1 MRRRRCGRKVAVDE
15 LEKEKAEEEFQRKAI
30 VEEKVKEVEGYGH
43 QPKVAM
49 ARQLQPVIVE
59 EKEAET
65 EAAIGSCSGIISCC
79 QPEIIQRIPPPS
91 WRSSSFWSSFM
102 VQRKPRRI
110 PSSDW
115 SMGMLPVA
123 LLLLLTSNIVWA
135 SEFPERECCDPVYP
149 PMPDPEPVPPGLLP
163 APLPTTT
170 SISLYGSVPGAGGS
184 ELGGTGHGGGIVDLS
199 PGGLA
204 AGGGLIGGGIAGGG
218 LHGHSKIGYSGSNIK
233 TAIAILNCILARQLC
248 FEDPS
253 CSAILEIIPRVCG
266 PVPVACSTVTVT
278 KCQAALR
285 TLQAFPFFRPTCL
298 CKEPGIDPDC
308 NYFRDFLFDHPCG
321 FVSKKEKD
329 PYPVD
334 ALPTC
339 NHALSVCQQER
350 KCIKLFEDFKTH
362 CKVRENKCRMEDREL
377 CYEAWTNLRLSP
389 MFGCICPNNHMKRR
403 CDKIFS
409 VVNHNPCVDVLPSAL
424 DSFSGTAT
432 NSIYPNFYPSDVI
445 EDPPPT
451 STYPYFL
458 FPSKKYPVSAFEPTI
473 FNGVDYI
480 NVPAI
485 VPSTNHSTTQ
495 HQHSH
500 HPQHPSA
507 PPPPPSAPDDSYD
520 RLRTDGTELHHTQQ
534 HHHFSSTEHQRNFD
548 NSFGTNFSS
557 GHHYGSHHNGQHA
570 PPRSG
575 GTEPE
580 GTGSSASW
588 WDVLVPPDLQQRLER
603 VRAMGM
609 DDNYHRLLDQNMA
622 LIETP
627 LVAPAHAY
635 FPQHFKTALYP
646 YNMSGFHHQHQ
657 HGLHGGHFGT
667 LPGGNGNGNGGHHG
681 HNGDHEAANN
691 GYLAASVSSPV
702 DNILI
707 SMNGDGNGA
716 DAAIEYG
723 GSYYD
728 NTVERQIGSDDIEE
742 KEAEMS
748 FIHFQ
753 STCHLALDACRDDHV
768 CSSAL
773 KTVLMHCEVHRCN
786 RNACMDS
793 LQSFYKGIHDDL
805 SLDIAFCLC
814 RKTPNRHDSCM
825 IAQEKLHPACAQRPP
840 ESLIPQNSNGA
851 VSTYNPPPSCHAVAE
866 MCREDVD
873 CRARLEVFEQSCAV
887 DSVTKKCAGKT
898 SGCRQAMLGILGTP
912 LRTNCACQ
920 GADMQGL
927 YDCLGWQRLLWLNPC
942 VVESQK
948 DFHLKR
954 LAELGLLTTTTT
966 PTTTTM
972 RTTRPTPPPTP
983 PPTKPKP
990 IYRPKPTEMQPI
1002 ETNYIETPDTRPE
1015 TLVHKGNELIIR
1027 HDLDPPAPP
1036 PPPEVYEPSGKHRH
1050 GRPLPT
1056 HEDSEDRDDEDDI
1069 PAPSKSNGS
1078 NKIHQRPD
1086 EQVLH
1091 MYTTST
1097 EVETL
1102 PPTTTTT
1109 TTPEPTTTPVP
1120 IRYCVVQRSHQSDQ
1134 LIAEGKSRRLYMLDD
1149 AECSELCTC
1158 GGGDSLALTCH
1169 ALCVPLA
1176 PCRTSLAYYSHAAP
1190 AYQAF
1195 RGRCLCYSGRFICM
1209 RPPPGEY
1216 SLPAGIFLLLGYSST
1231 DEALL
1236 RPHTNLGVQDAVRAL
1251 QQYVLQHINNE
1262 TSCTLTLFNITEEN
1276 IILSIRL
1283 PHDSK
1288 LTSMELLKME
1298 KDHCT
1303 KILETISHQINTQ
1316 HVEMSAHRLLSIFK
1330 MAEVQVVLP
1339 EVSSGF
1345 RWSSSRSW
1353 QLLVSLALAFT
1364 PVVRW
1369 NLQHLL
1375 GLLST

>member
-1 MRRRRCGRKVAVDE
+1 MRSKCNVHRQ
-15 LEKEKAEEEFQRKAI
+15 QRLA
-30 VEEKVKEVEGYGH
+30 
-43 QPKVAM
+43 A
-49 ARQLQPVIVE
+49 
-59 EKEAET
+59 T
-65 EAAIGSCSGIISCC
+65 EAKDQGGREAVGEANG
-79 QPEIIQRIPPPS
+79 RTG
-91 WRSSSFWSSFM
+91 WRPARTR
-102 VQRKPRRI
+102 VAGPPRRSLGAAMLLAMLLGPALELRHG
-110 PSSDW
+110 PS
-115 SMGMLPVA
+115 
-123 LLLLLTSNIVWA
+123 TSVSG

-149 PMPDPEPVPPGLLP
+149 PMPDPEPVPGP
-163 APLPTTT
+163 AYPTTT
-170 SISLYGSVPGAGGS
+170 ISTSSSFQTGQSGMVGGG
-184 ELGGTGHGGGIVDLS
+184 LVGGGI
-199 PGGLA
+199 GGAGSTAVGNEL
-204 AGGGLIGGGIAGGG
+204 GGGLIGTGSGSQ
-218 LHGHSKIGYSGSNIK
+218 LSSSRPMHIGYSGSNIK

-350 KCIKLFEDFKTH
+350 KCIKLFEDFKLH
-362 CKVRENKCRMEDREL
+362 CKVRENKCRMEDRDL

-424 DSFSGTAT
+424 DTSSGTAT
-432 NSIYPNFYPSDVI
+432 NSIYPNFFPSDII

-458 FPSKKYPVSAFEPTI
+458 FPSKKYPPSAFGSAIYHAT
-473 FNGVDYI
+473 VDYI
-480 NVPAI
+480 NLPDG
-485 VPSTNHSTTQ
+485 PGSGPSSNGSNPETDQSSSFPSSSSTNTRQHPGTEHNYRTRYEHNFDTSMHHTKHQSPTHSSSNNAPIAPPWPDQ
-495 HQHSH
+495 HQH
-500 HPQHPSA
+500 
-507 PPPPPSAPDDSYD
+507 
-520 RLRTDGTELHHTQQ
+520 QQ
-534 HHHFSSTEHQRNFD
+534 HQYRHGEN
-548 NSFGTNFSS
+548 GTADPT
-557 GHHYGSHHNGQHA
+557 GHVGMG
-570 PPRSG
+570 R
-575 GTEPE
+575 
-580 GTGSSASW
+580 
-588 WDVLVPPDLQQRLER
+588 WDSMSVPSDLQQQPET
-603 VRAMGM
+603 VRAMGV

-627 LVAPAHAY
+627 LVAPPHAY
-635 FPQHFKTALYP
+635 YPQHYKTALYP
-646 YNMSGFHHQHQ
+646 YNVSGYHHLHQHGAGGHFGSHQHQ
-657 HGLHGGHFGT
+657 HQHSYGGFEYEYATGGGAGGGIGGPGT
-667 LPGGNGNGNGGHHG
+667 G
-681 HNGDHEAANN
+681 
-691 GYLAASVSSPV
+691 GYLSASAGSAPV

-707 SMNGDGNGA
+707 SVNGGNG
-716 DAAIEYG
+716 DAAIELDG
-723 GSYYD
+723 ASYEH
-728 NTVERQIGSDDIEE
+728 TVDKQFGSDDIEE

-753 STCHLALDACRDDHV
+753 STCHLALDSCRDDQV

-773 KTVLMHCEVHRCN
+773 KTVLMHCDQHRCN
-786 RNACMDS
+786 RNACMES
-793 LQSFYKGIHDDL
+793 LQSFYKSIHDDL

-825 IAQEKLHPACAQRPP
+825 IAQEKLHPVCAQRPP
-840 ESLIPQNSNGA
+840 ESLSQQSSSAGNGI
-851 VSTYNPPPSCHAVAE
+851 TYNAPPACHAVAE
-866 MCREDVD
+866 LCREDED

-898 SGCRQAMLGILGTP
+898 SACRQAMLGILGTP
-912 LRTNCACQ
+912 LRTTCACQ
-920 GADMQGL
+920 GSDMQQL

-966 PTTTTM
+966 MATTTTTLATTTTM
-972 RTTRPTPPPTP
+972 RTTRVTQPPTL

-990 IYRPKPTEMQPI
+990 VYRPKPTEMHTI
-1002 ETNYIETPDTRPE
+1002 ETNYVETPDTRPE
-1015 TLVHKGNELIIR
+1015 TLVHNQNGVIERSDIDRGR
-1027 HDLDPPAPP
+1027 HHPQPDEYDR
-1036 PPPEVYEPSGKHRH
+1036 STGTRH
-1050 GRPLPT
+1050 QSVNT
-1056 HEDSEDRDDEDDI
+1056 DSEDDMVGQYEKEI
-1069 PAPSKSNGS
+1069 Y
-1078 NKIHQRPD
+1078 QRPD

-1091 MYTTST
+1091 VAST
-1097 EVETL
+1097 EVQEVETL
-1102 PPTTTTT
+1102 PPTTITTT
-1109 TTPEPTTTPVP
+1109 TTEPTTTPIP
-1120 IRYCVVQRSHQSDQ
+1120 IRYCVVQRSEQPDQ
-1134 LIAEGKSRRLYMLDD
+1134 LIAEGKSRRLYILDD

-1169 ALCVPLA
+1169 ALCVPLF
-1176 PCRTSLAYYSHAAP
+1176 PCRTALAYYSHAAP

-1216 SLPAGIFLLLGYSST
+1216 QLPGGIFLLLGYSST

-1251 QQYVLQHINNE
+1251 QQYVLQHIDNS
-1262 TSCTLTLFNITEEN
+1262 TLCTLTLFNITEEN

-1283 PHDSK
+1283 PLDPK
-1288 LTSMELLKME
+1288 LTPMQLLKLE
-1298 KDHCT
+1298 KDQCT
-1303 KILETISHQINTQ
+1303 RILEAISHQINTQ
-1316 HVEMSAHRLLSIFK
+1316 YVELSAHRLLSIFK
-1330 MAEVQVVLP
+1330 MAEVQIVWP
-1339 EVSSGF
+1339 EVSNARRHTTPS
-1345 RWSSSRSW
+1345 
-1353 QLLVSLALAFT
+1353 LAVSLITGVATVLLTLCGTLVPPF
-1364 PVVRW
+1364 VRW
-1369 NLQHLL
+1369 NQHHQRWPGASRLV
-1375 GLLST
+1375 T

>member
-1 MRRRRCGRKVAVDE
+1 MRRRCNERSHPSVAAVGARKRRLKCQQWQVQQQSHPIQRPQLSPSSLWTPVTPPCGRHKVCGKSPWVV
-15 LEKEKAEEEFQRKAI
+15 LL
-30 VEEKVKEVEGYGH
+30 VVSCLMG
-43 QPKVAM
+43 PL
-49 ARQLQPVIVE
+49 AR
-59 EKEAET
+59 
-65 EAAIGSCSGIISCC
+65 
-79 QPEIIQRIPPPS
+79 
-91 WRSSSFWSSFM
+91 
-102 VQRKPRRI
+102 
-110 PSSDW
+110 
-115 SMGMLPVA
+115 
-123 LLLLLTSNIVWA
+123 A

-149 PMPDPEPVPPGLLP
+149 PIPDPEPLPPGSV
-163 APLPTTT
+163 LPTTT
-170 SISLYGSVPGAGGS
+170 ISTSSSGGGAGGS
-184 ELGGTGHGGGIVDLS
+184 GGISGFGGLGPL
-199 PGGLA
+199 PGGYEG
-204 AGGGLIGGGIAGGG
+204 AGSMGGLPEGG
-218 LHGHSKIGYSGSNIK
+218 LGAIGHLGISKNTIGYSGSNIK

-298 CKEPGIDPDC
+298 CKEPGIDPEC

-424 DSFSGTAT
+424 DTSSGTAT

-458 FPSKKYPVSAFEPTI
+458 FPSRKYPPSAFQPAVYS
-473 FNGVDYI
+473 GADYI
-480 NVPAI
+480 NVPAG
-485 VPSTNHSTTQ
+485 STNHSQHRSSTHLSPIDSTAPHQPPTQ
-495 HQHSH
+495 HHFSYNQYEHNFDSTATSNKH
-500 HPQHPSA
+500 GKHQHPASA
-507 PPPPPSAPDDSYD
+507 PPI
-520 RLRTDGTELHHTQQ
+520 
-534 HHHFSSTEHQRNFD
+534 STNAGEHQPQRND
-548 NSFGTNFSS
+548 DTM
-557 GHHYGSHHNGQHA
+557 A
-570 PPRSG
+570 G
-575 GTEPE
+575 GTPW
-580 GTGSSASW
+580 SN
-588 WDVLVPPDLQQRLER
+588 LNVPPDLRQRLEI
-603 VRAMGM
+603 V
-609 DDNYHRLLDQNMA
+609 
-622 LIETP
+622 
-627 LVAPAHAY
+627 
-635 FPQHFKTALYP
+635 
-646 YNMSGFHHQHQ
+646 
-657 HGLHGGHFGT
+657 
-667 LPGGNGNGNGGHHG
+667 
-681 HNGDHEAANN
+681 
-691 GYLAASVSSPV
+691 
-702 DNILI
+702 
-707 SMNGDGNGA
+707 
-716 DAAIEYG
+716 
-723 GSYYD
+723 
-728 NTVERQIGSDDIEE
+728 GSDDIEE

-753 STCHLALDACRDDHV
+753 STCHLALDACRDDQV

-773 KTVLMHCEVHRCN
+773 KTVLMHCELHRCN
-786 RNACMDS
+786 RNACMES

-825 IAQEKLHPACAQRPP
+825 IAQEKLHPACAQHPP
-840 ESLIPQNSNGA
+840 ENLNPQTSNG
-851 VSTYNPPPSCHAVAE
+851 VMYGPPPSCHAVAE
-866 MCREDVD
+866 MCREDED

-898 SGCRQAMLGILGTP
+898 SACRQAMLGILGTP
-912 LRTNCACQ
+912 LRTSCACQ
-920 GADMQGL
+920 GSEVQQL
-927 YDCLGWQRLLWLNPC
+927 YDCLGWQKLLWLNPC

-966 PTTTTM
+966 TTTTTTM
-972 RTTRPTPPPTP
+972 RPTLPPTL

-990 IYRPKPTEMQPI
+990 VYRPKPTEMLPP
-1002 ETNYIETPDTRPE
+1002 ETNHIETPDTRSE
-1015 TLVHKGNELIIR
+1015 TLVQKGNELISR
-1027 HDLDPPAPP
+1027 TDLDPP
-1036 PPPEVYEPSGKHRH
+1036 PPPEEDHDD
-1050 GRPLPT
+1050 LPPF
-1056 HEDSEDRDDEDDI
+1056 EVI
-1069 PAPSKSNGS
+1069 KNY
-1078 NKIHQRPD
+1078 QRPD
-1086 EQVLH
+1086 EQILQII
-1091 MYTTST
+1091 TT
-1097 EVETL
+1097 EVVDIEPP

-1109 TTPEPTTTPVP
+1109 TTTEPTTTPVP

-1149 AECSELCTC
+1149 AECSELCAC
-1158 GGGDSLALTCH
+1158 GGGESLALSCH

-1216 SLPAGIFLLLGYSST
+1216 SLPGGIFLLLGYSST

-1251 QQYVLQHINNE
+1251 QQYVVQHINNE
-1262 TSCTLTLFNITEEN
+1262 TSCTLTLFNITDEN

-1283 PHDSK
+1283 PHDPK
-1288 LTSMELLKME
+1288 LSNIELLKLE

-1330 MAEVQVVLP
+1330 MAEVQVVWP
-1339 EVSSGF
+1339 EVSGA
-1345 RWSSSRSW
+1345 RP
-1353 QLLVSLALAFT
+1353 SLALC
-1364 PVVRW
+1364 
-1369 NLQHLL
+1369 NIDCHLL
-1375 GLLST
+1375 ALIVFATIVPFMRWRAQHATRRSVT

>member
-1 MRRRRCGRKVAVDE
+1 MKRRRCIECSGAASGPGQNVATSWP
-15 LEKEKAEEEFQRKAI
+15 
-30 VEEKVKEVEGYGH
+30 H
-43 QPKVAM
+43 QPRATSKSLPWISSSSATPTSSHNDLPQGRRVPPSSTSLA
-49 ARQLQPVIVE
+49 
-59 EKEAET
+59 
-65 EAAIGSCSGIISCC
+65 AAILVLLVMTGVL
-79 QPEIIQRIPPPS
+79 PEAR
-91 WRSSSFWSSFM
+91 
-102 VQRKPRRI
+102 
-110 PSSDW
+110 
-115 SMGMLPVA
+115 
-123 LLLLLTSNIVWA
+123 A
-135 SEFPERECCDPVYP
+135 SEFPERECCDPIYP
-149 PMPDPEPVPPGLLP
+149 PMPDPEEPG
-163 APLPTTT
+163 PTT
-170 SISLYGSVPGAGGS
+170 SVAVGGGGSSSGGSSHGGGYHYGLESGEESGRSSVGMGGGAGAGAGG
-184 ELGGTGHGGGIVDLS
+184 GIGML
-199 PGGLA
+199 PEG
-204 AGGGLIGGGIAGGG
+204 AGGEGVYIRGYPDKP
-218 LHGHSKIGYSGSNIK
+218 KIGTSGSNIKTAIAILNCILARQLCFEDPSCSAILEIIPRVCGPVPGEFVCTTTVVDENPGPAGVDAAVIRHLATDESLIELSGRVSRPAEGPQPRTAPTCMPSWDYGRPSGVVLGSTIQTSKAPKDLRVGPVPVHRSARCWSGGASDGFPVGFFPGSNIK

-409 VVNHNPCVDVLPSAL
+409 VVNHNPCV
-424 DSFSGTAT
+424 
-432 NSIYPNFYPSDVI
+432 
-445 EDPPPT
+445 
-451 STYPYFL
+451 
-458 FPSKKYPVSAFEPTI
+458 
-473 FNGVDYI
+473 
-480 NVPAI
+480 
-485 VPSTNHSTTQ
+485 
-495 HQHSH
+495 
-500 HPQHPSA
+500 
-507 PPPPPSAPDDSYD
+507 
-520 RLRTDGTELHHTQQ
+520 
-534 HHHFSSTEHQRNFD
+534 
-548 NSFGTNFSS
+548 
-557 GHHYGSHHNGQHA
+557 
-570 PPRSG
+570 
-575 GTEPE
+575 
-580 GTGSSASW
+580 
-588 WDVLVPPDLQQRLER
+588 

-635 FPQHFKTALYP
+635 FPQHYKTALYP
-646 YNMSGFHHQHQ
+646 YNISGYHHQHQ
-657 HGLHGGHFGT
+657 HGLHGGHFGHN
-667 LPGGNGNGNGGHHG
+667 GNGNGNGHG
-681 HNGDHEAANN
+681 H
-691 GYLAASVSSPV
+691 LAPASMSSPV

-707 SMNGDGNGA
+707 NLSGDGNG

-723 GSYYD
+723 SSSFD
-728 NTVERQIGSDDIEE
+728 ENNAVERQIGSDDIEE

-753 STCHLALDACRDDHV
+753 STCHLALDACRDDQV
-768 CSSAL
+768 CSGAL
-773 KTVLMHCEVHRCN
+773 KTVLMHCEQHRCN

-793 LQSFYKGIHDDL
+793 LQSFYKNIVDDL

-840 ESLIPQNSNGA
+840 ESLVPAATNG
-851 VSTYNPPPSCHAVAE
+851 VMYSPPPSCHAVAE
-866 MCREDVD
+866 MCREDED

-920 GADMQGL
+920 GSDLQQL

-966 PTTTTM
+966 TTTTTM
-972 RTTRPTPPPTP
+972 RTTRATPPPTP

-990 IYRPKPTEMQPI
+990 VYRPKPTEAQPI
-1002 ETNYIETPDTRPE
+1002 ETNYIETPETRPE

-1027 HDLDPPAPP
+1027 SDYEPPR
-1036 PPPEVYEPSGKHRH
+1036 PPEVYHIPDH
-1050 GRPLPT
+1050 
-1056 HEDSEDRDDEDDI
+1056 DDHDDI
-1069 PAPSKSNGS
+1069 DDDLPPMGS
-1078 NKIHQRPD
+1078 NKINQRPD
-1086 EQVLH
+1086 EQVLQ
-1091 MYTTST
+1091 MLTT
-1097 EVETL
+1097 ELIELET
-1102 PPTTTTT
+1102 PAPTTTTT
-1109 TTPEPTTTPVP
+1109 TTTEPTTTAVP

-1134 LIAEGKSRRLYMLDD
+1134 LIAESKSRRLYMLDD

-1216 SLPAGIFLLLGYSST
+1216 SLPGGIFLLLGYSST

-1283 PHDSK
+1283 PHDPK
-1288 LTSMELLKME
+1288 LTNLELLRQE

-1330 MAEVQVVLP
+1330 MAEVQVVWP
-1339 EVSSGF
+1339 EVSRASP
-1345 RWSSSRSW
+1345 SSPRSSHLV
-1353 QLLVSLALAFT
+1353 LLLATLLAIPF
-1364 PVVRW
+1364 VRW
-1369 NLQHLL
+1369 HHHHHHDHRW
-1375 GLLST
+1375 TVT

>member
-409 VVNHNPCVDVLPSAL
+409 VVNHNPCV
-424 DSFSGTAT
+424 
-432 NSIYPNFYPSDVI
+432 
-445 EDPPPT
+445 
-451 STYPYFL
+451 
-458 FPSKKYPVSAFEPTI
+458 
-473 FNGVDYI
+473 
-480 NVPAI
+480 
-485 VPSTNHSTTQ
+485 
-495 HQHSH
+495 
-500 HPQHPSA
+500 
-507 PPPPPSAPDDSYD
+507 
-520 RLRTDGTELHHTQQ
+520 
-534 HHHFSSTEHQRNFD
+534 
-548 NSFGTNFSS
+548 
-557 GHHYGSHHNGQHA
+557 
-570 PPRSG
+570 
-575 GTEPE
+575 
-580 GTGSSASW
+580 
-588 WDVLVPPDLQQRLER
+588 

-1216 SLPAGIFLLLGYSST
+1216 SLPGTTGIFLLLGYSST

>member
-1 MRRRRCGRKVAVDE
+1 MRRRCNESDHPDGVVIA
-15 LEKEKAEEEFQRKAI
+15 AIQRKRF
-30 VEEKVKEVEGYGH
+30 KY
-43 QPKVAM
+43 QS
-49 ARQLQPVIVE
+49 RQLSASSSSSSYQQHKQNQHP
-59 EKEAET
+59 
-65 EAAIGSCSGIISCC
+65 
-79 QPEIIQRIPPPS
+79 IQRPAPPLWTVIIGDTNRTTVTTVTTVDNDDAANERCSP
-91 WRSSSFWSSFM
+91 
-102 VQRKPRRI
+102 VPPGRI
-110 PSSDW
+110 
-115 SMGMLPVA
+115 A
-123 LLLLLTSNIVWA
+123 LLLVASCLLGMPASVRA
-135 SEFPERECCDPVYP
+135 SEFPERECCDPIYP
-149 PMPDPEPVPPGLLP
+149 PMPDPEPIPPGSVQ
-163 APLPTTT
+163 PTI
-170 SISLYGSVPGAGGS
+170 SISTSSSGGSGGGGGGTGAAGPGGLGALPGGGAGGYGGAGGL
-184 ELGGTGHGGGIVDLS
+184 EGIPLGGLGHLGI
-199 PGGLA
+199 P
-204 AGGGLIGGGIAGGG
+204 
-218 LHGHSKIGYSGSNIK
+218 KNTIGYSGSNIK

-409 VVNHNPCVDVLPSAL
+409 VVNHNPCVV
-424 DSFSGTAT
+424 
-432 NSIYPNFYPSDVI
+432 
-445 EDPPPT
+445 
-451 STYPYFL
+451 
-458 FPSKKYPVSAFEPTI
+458 
-473 FNGVDYI
+473 
-480 NVPAI
+480 
-485 VPSTNHSTTQ
+485 
-495 HQHSH
+495 
-500 HPQHPSA
+500 
-507 PPPPPSAPDDSYD
+507 
-520 RLRTDGTELHHTQQ
+520 
-534 HHHFSSTEHQRNFD
+534 
-548 NSFGTNFSS
+548 
-557 GHHYGSHHNGQHA
+557 
-570 PPRSG
+570 
-575 GTEPE
+575 
-580 GTGSSASW
+580 
-588 WDVLVPPDLQQRLER
+588 
-603 VRAMGM
+603 
-609 DDNYHRLLDQNMA
+609 
-622 LIETP
+622 
-627 LVAPAHAY
+627 
-635 FPQHFKTALYP
+635 
-646 YNMSGFHHQHQ
+646 
-657 HGLHGGHFGT
+657 
-667 LPGGNGNGNGGHHG
+667 
-681 HNGDHEAANN
+681 
-691 GYLAASVSSPV
+691 
-702 DNILI
+702 
-707 SMNGDGNGA
+707 
-716 DAAIEYG
+716 
-723 GSYYD
+723 
-728 NTVERQIGSDDIEE
+728 GSDDIEE

-753 STCHLALDACRDDHV
+753 STCHLSLDACRDDQV

-773 KTVLMHCEVHRCN
+773 KTVLMHCELHRCN
-786 RNACMDS
+786 RNACMES
-793 LQSFYKGIHDDL
+793 LQGFYKGIHDDL

-840 ESLIPQNSNGA
+840 ESLTPPSTNG
-851 VSTYNPPPSCHAVAE
+851 VIYNPPPSCHTVAE
-866 MCREDVD
+866 MCREDED

-920 GADMQGL
+920 GSDLQQL

-966 PTTTTM
+966 PKPTTTTI
-972 RTTRPTPPPTP
+972 RTTRATPPPTP

-990 IYRPKPTEMQPI
+990 VYRPKPTEMQPI
-1002 ETNYIETPDTRPE
+1002 ETNYIETPDTRP
-1015 TLVHKGNELIIR
+1015 LHKGNEVIVR
-1027 HDLDPPAPP
+1027 TDLDPHPDEYDTNGKHHL
-1036 PPPEVYEPSGKHRH
+1036 PPEEEDHDYLPS
-1050 GRPLPT
+1050 
-1056 HEDSEDRDDEDDI
+1056 
-1069 PAPSKSNGS
+1069 SNGGS
-1078 NKIHQRPD
+1078 NRINQRPD
-1086 EQVLH
+1086 EQVLQ
-1091 MYTTST
+1091 MLTTAVV
-1097 EVETL
+1097 EIETL

-1109 TTPEPTTTPVP
+1109 TTTEPTTTPVP

-1216 SLPAGIFLLLGYSST
+1216 SLPGGIFLLLGYSST

-1283 PHDSK
+1283 PHDPK
-1288 LTSMELLKME
+1288 LTNLELLRQE

-1330 MAEVQVVLP
+1330 MAEVQVVWP
-1339 EVSSGF
+1339 EVSRAGP
-1345 RWSSSRSW
+1345 RYDRHPH
-1353 QLLVSLALAFT
+1353 QLLTLIALAAISF
-1364 PVVRW
+1364 VRW
-1369 NLQHLL
+1369 RQQLLQW
-1375 GLLST
+1375 SVT

>member
-1 MRRRRCGRKVAVDE
+1 MRRRCSEHRHPDDGVA
-15 LEKEKAEEEFQRKAI
+15 LRRRRFKWHSQQTQQ
-30 VEEKVKEVEGYGH
+30 
-43 QPKVAM
+43 QP
-49 ARQLQPVIVE
+49 
-59 EKEAET
+59 
-65 EAAIGSCSGIISCC
+65 
-79 QPEIIQRIPPPS
+79 IQRLASPP
-91 WRSSSFWSSFM
+91 RTNVATAGSSITNRTTVETSDSVLAAAAANERREM
-102 VQRKPRRI
+102 VRRTVGQFG
-110 PSSDW
+110 PTVVLLVA
-115 SMGMLPVA
+115 GYCLLRLPY
-123 LLLLLTSNIVWA
+123 TIRA
-135 SEFPERECCDPVYP
+135 SEFPERECCDPIYP
-149 PMPDPEPVPPGLLP
+149 PIPDPEPMPPGP
-163 APLPTTT
+163 VLPTTT
-170 SISLYGSVPGAGGS
+170 ISTAGAPGGGGNAVGPGLGSIPGGYGASGGLPGA
-184 ELGGTGHGGGIVDLS
+184 
-199 PGGLA
+199 A
-204 AGGGLIGGGIAGGG
+204 IGGGISHLGI
-218 LHGHSKIGYSGSNIK
+218 SKNTIGYSGSNIK

-362 CKVRENKCRMEDREL
+362 CKVRENKCRMEDRDL

-409 VVNHNPCVDVLPSAL
+409 VVNHNPCV
-424 DSFSGTAT
+424 
-432 NSIYPNFYPSDVI
+432 
-445 EDPPPT
+445 
-451 STYPYFL
+451 
-458 FPSKKYPVSAFEPTI
+458 
-473 FNGVDYI
+473 
-480 NVPAI
+480 
-485 VPSTNHSTTQ
+485 
-495 HQHSH
+495 
-500 HPQHPSA
+500 
-507 PPPPPSAPDDSYD
+507 
-520 RLRTDGTELHHTQQ
+520 
-534 HHHFSSTEHQRNFD
+534 
-548 NSFGTNFSS
+548 
-557 GHHYGSHHNGQHA
+557 
-570 PPRSG
+570 
-575 GTEPE
+575 
-580 GTGSSASW
+580 
-588 WDVLVPPDLQQRLER
+588 

-622 LIETP
+622 LIDTP

-635 FPQHFKTALYP
+635 FPHHYKTALYP
-646 YNMSGFHHQHQ
+646 YNISGYHHQHQ

-667 LPGGNGNGNGGHHG
+667 VHNGNGNGNGNGNNNHYYNNNN
-681 HNGDHEAANN
+681 HNGGYHGN
-691 GYLAASVSSPV
+691 GNGDYLAASVSSPV

-723 GSYYD
+723 GFYD
-728 NTVERQIGSDDIEE
+728 NAVERQIGSDDIEE

-753 STCHLALDACRDDHV
+753 STCHLSLDACRDDQV

-773 KTVLMHCEVHRCN
+773 KTVLMHCELHRCN
-786 RNACMDS
+786 RNACMES

-840 ESLIPQNSNGA
+840 ENITPQGSNGL
-851 VSTYNPPPSCHAVAE
+851 VYSPPPSCHTVAE
-866 MCREDVD
+866 LCREDED

-898 SGCRQAMLGILGTP
+898 SACRQAMLGILGTP

-920 GADMQGL
+920 GSDLQQL

-966 PTTTTM
+966 TTMATTTTM
-972 RTTRPTPPPTP
+972 RTTRATQPPTP

-990 IYRPKPTEMQPI
+990 VYRPKPTEMQPFV
-1002 ETNYIETPDTRPE
+1002 TNFIDAPDTQPK
-1015 TLVHKGNELIIR
+1015 TLIHKGNELIVR
-1027 HDLDPPAPP
+1027 TDLDPHPD
-1036 PPPEVYEPSGKHRH
+1036 EYDTNGRH
-1050 GRPLPT
+1050 HLLP
-1056 HEDSEDRDDEDDI
+1056 DEDDHDELPPI
-1069 PAPSKSNGS
+1069 PNGGS
-1078 NKIHQRPD
+1078 NRINQRPD
-1086 EQVLH
+1086 EQVLQ
-1091 MYTTST
+1091 MLTT
-1097 EVETL
+1097 EPPELETP

-1109 TTPEPTTTPVP
+1109 TTTEPTTTPVP

-1216 SLPAGIFLLLGYSST
+1216 SLPGGIFLLLGYSST

-1236 RPHTNLGVQDAVRAL
+1236 RPHTNLGIQDAVRAL

-1262 TSCTLTLFNITEEN
+1262 TSCTLTLFNITDEN

-1283 PHDSK
+1283 PHDPK
-1288 LTSMELLKME
+1288 LTSMELLRQE

-1330 MAEVQVVLP
+1330 MAEVQVVWP
-1339 EVSSGF
+1339 EVSRAGP
-1345 RWSSSRSW
+1345 RSHGHHLMLI
-1353 QLLVSLALAFT
+1353 LLAAVPF
-1364 PVVRW
+1364 VRW
-1369 NLQHLL
+1369 HQQLPRA
-1375 GLLST
+1375 SPT

>member
-1 MRRRRCGRKVAVDE
+1 MRRRCNERSHPSVAAVGARKRRLKCQQWQVQQQSHPIQRPQLSPSSLWTPVTPPCGRHKVCGKSPWVV
-15 LEKEKAEEEFQRKAI
+15 LL
-30 VEEKVKEVEGYGH
+30 VVSCLMG
-43 QPKVAM
+43 PL
-49 ARQLQPVIVE
+49 AR
-59 EKEAET
+59 
-65 EAAIGSCSGIISCC
+65 
-79 QPEIIQRIPPPS
+79 
-91 WRSSSFWSSFM
+91 
-102 VQRKPRRI
+102 
-110 PSSDW
+110 
-115 SMGMLPVA
+115 
-123 LLLLLTSNIVWA
+123 A

-149 PMPDPEPVPPGLLP
+149 PIPDPEPLPPGSV
-163 APLPTTT
+163 LPTTT
-170 SISLYGSVPGAGGS
+170 ISTSSSGGGAGGS
-184 ELGGTGHGGGIVDLS
+184 GGISGFGGLGPL
-199 PGGLA
+199 PGGYEG
-204 AGGGLIGGGIAGGG
+204 AGSMGGLPEGG
-218 LHGHSKIGYSGSNIK
+218 LGAIGHLGISKNTIGYSGSNIK

-298 CKEPGIDPDC
+298 CKEPGIDPEC

-409 VVNHNPCVDVLPSAL
+409 VVNHNPCV
-424 DSFSGTAT
+424 
-432 NSIYPNFYPSDVI
+432 
-445 EDPPPT
+445 
-451 STYPYFL
+451 
-458 FPSKKYPVSAFEPTI
+458 
-473 FNGVDYI
+473 
-480 NVPAI
+480 
-485 VPSTNHSTTQ
+485 
-495 HQHSH
+495 
-500 HPQHPSA
+500 
-507 PPPPPSAPDDSYD
+507 
-520 RLRTDGTELHHTQQ
+520 
-534 HHHFSSTEHQRNFD
+534 
-548 NSFGTNFSS
+548 
-557 GHHYGSHHNGQHA
+557 
-570 PPRSG
+570 
-575 GTEPE
+575 
-580 GTGSSASW
+580 
-588 WDVLVPPDLQQRLER
+588 

-646 YNMSGFHHQHQ
+646 YNVSGYHHQHQ
-657 HGLHGGHFGT
+657 HGTHGGHFGT
-667 LPGGNGNGNGGHHG
+667 VHNGNDHHGNGNGNG
-681 HNGDHEAANN
+681 N
-691 GYLAASVSSPV
+691 GYLSATASSPV

-707 SMNGDGNGA
+707 SLNEDGNGA

-723 GSYYD
+723 GFYD
-728 NTVERQIGSDDIEE
+728 NAVERQIGSDDIEE

-753 STCHLALDACRDDHV
+753 STCHLALDACRDDQV

-773 KTVLMHCEVHRCN
+773 KTVLMHCELHRCN
-786 RNACMDS
+786 RNACMES

-825 IAQEKLHPACAQRPP
+825 IAQEKLHPACAQHPP
-840 ESLIPQNSNGA
+840 ENLNPQTSNG
-851 VSTYNPPPSCHAVAE
+851 VMYGPPPSCHAVAE
-866 MCREDVD
+866 MCREDED

-898 SGCRQAMLGILGTP
+898 SACRQAMLGILGTP
-912 LRTNCACQ
+912 LRTSCACQ
-920 GADMQGL
+920 GSEVQQL
-927 YDCLGWQRLLWLNPC
+927 YDCLGWQKLLWLNPC

-966 PTTTTM
+966 TTTTTTM
-972 RTTRPTPPPTP
+972 RPTLPPTL

-990 IYRPKPTEMQPI
+990 VYRPKPTEMLPP
-1002 ETNYIETPDTRPE
+1002 ETNHIETPDTRSE
-1015 TLVHKGNELIIR
+1015 TLVQKGNELISR
-1027 HDLDPPAPP
+1027 TDLDPP
-1036 PPPEVYEPSGKHRH
+1036 PPPEEDHDD
-1050 GRPLPT
+1050 LPPF
-1056 HEDSEDRDDEDDI
+1056 EVI
-1069 PAPSKSNGS
+1069 KNY
-1078 NKIHQRPD
+1078 QRPD
-1086 EQVLH
+1086 EQILQII
-1091 MYTTST
+1091 TT
-1097 EVETL
+1097 EVVDIEPP

-1109 TTPEPTTTPVP
+1109 TTTEPTTTPVP

-1149 AECSELCTC
+1149 AECSELCAC
-1158 GGGDSLALTCH
+1158 GGGESLALSCH

-1216 SLPAGIFLLLGYSST
+1216 SLPGGIFLLLGYSST

-1251 QQYVLQHINNE
+1251 QQYVVQHINNE
-1262 TSCTLTLFNITEEN
+1262 TSCTLTLFNITDEN

-1283 PHDSK
+1283 PHDPK
-1288 LTSMELLKME
+1288 LSNIELLKLE

-1330 MAEVQVVLP
+1330 MAEVQVVWP
-1339 EVSSGF
+1339 EVSGA
-1345 RWSSSRSW
+1345 RP
-1353 QLLVSLALAFT
+1353 SLALC
-1364 PVVRW
+1364 
-1369 NLQHLL
+1369 NIDCHLL
-1375 GLLST
+1375 ALIVFATIVPFMRWRAQHATRRSVT

>member
-1 MRRRRCGRKVAVDE
+1 MRRRCNESDHPDGVVIA
-15 LEKEKAEEEFQRKAI
+15 AIQRKRF
-30 VEEKVKEVEGYGH
+30 KY
-43 QPKVAM
+43 QS
-49 ARQLQPVIVE
+49 RQLSASSSSSSYQQHKQNQHP
-59 EKEAET
+59 
-65 EAAIGSCSGIISCC
+65 
-79 QPEIIQRIPPPS
+79 IQRPAPPLWTVIIGDTNRTTVTTVTTVDNDDAANERCSP
-91 WRSSSFWSSFM
+91 
-102 VQRKPRRI
+102 VPPGRI
-110 PSSDW
+110 
-115 SMGMLPVA
+115 A
-123 LLLLLTSNIVWA
+123 LLLVASCLLGMPASVRA
-135 SEFPERECCDPVYP
+135 SEFPERECCDPIYP
-149 PMPDPEPVPPGLLP
+149 PMPDPEPIPPGSVQ
-163 APLPTTT
+163 PTI
-170 SISLYGSVPGAGGS
+170 SISTSSSGGSGGGGGGTGAAGPGGLGALPGGGAGGYGGAGGL
-184 ELGGTGHGGGIVDLS
+184 EGIPLGGLGHLGI
-199 PGGLA
+199 P
-204 AGGGLIGGGIAGGG
+204 
-218 LHGHSKIGYSGSNIK
+218 KNTIGYSGSNIK

-409 VVNHNPCVDVLPSAL
+409 VVNHNPCV
-424 DSFSGTAT
+424 
-432 NSIYPNFYPSDVI
+432 
-445 EDPPPT
+445 
-451 STYPYFL
+451 
-458 FPSKKYPVSAFEPTI
+458 
-473 FNGVDYI
+473 
-480 NVPAI
+480 
-485 VPSTNHSTTQ
+485 
-495 HQHSH
+495 
-500 HPQHPSA
+500 
-507 PPPPPSAPDDSYD
+507 
-520 RLRTDGTELHHTQQ
+520 
-534 HHHFSSTEHQRNFD
+534 
-548 NSFGTNFSS
+548 
-557 GHHYGSHHNGQHA
+557 
-570 PPRSG
+570 
-575 GTEPE
+575 
-580 GTGSSASW
+580 
-588 WDVLVPPDLQQRLER
+588 

-622 LIETP
+622 LIDTP

-646 YNMSGFHHQHQ
+646 YNISGYHHQHQHQ

-667 LPGGNGNGNGGHHG
+667 VHGHGAHNGNNGNS
-681 HNGDHEAANN
+681 NGD
-691 GYLAASVSSPV
+691 YPAASVSSPV

-723 GSYYD
+723 GFYD
-728 NTVERQIGSDDIEE
+728 NAIERQIGSDDIEE

-753 STCHLALDACRDDHV
+753 STCHLSLDACRDDQV

-773 KTVLMHCEVHRCN
+773 KTVLMHCELHRCN
-786 RNACMDS
+786 RNACMES
-793 LQSFYKGIHDDL
+793 LQGFYKGIHDDL

-840 ESLIPQNSNGA
+840 ESLTPPSTNG
-851 VSTYNPPPSCHAVAE
+851 VIYNPPPSCHTVAE
-866 MCREDVD
+866 MCREDED

-920 GADMQGL
+920 GSDLQQL

-966 PTTTTM
+966 PKPTTTTI
-972 RTTRPTPPPTP
+972 RTTRATPPPTP

-990 IYRPKPTEMQPI
+990 VYRPKPTEMQPI
-1002 ETNYIETPDTRPE
+1002 ETNYIETPDTRP
-1015 TLVHKGNELIIR
+1015 LHKGNEVIVR
-1027 HDLDPPAPP
+1027 TDLDPHPDEYDTNGKHHL
-1036 PPPEVYEPSGKHRH
+1036 PPEEEDHDYLPS
-1050 GRPLPT
+1050 
-1056 HEDSEDRDDEDDI
+1056 
-1069 PAPSKSNGS
+1069 SNGGS
-1078 NKIHQRPD
+1078 NRINQRPD
-1086 EQVLH
+1086 EQVLQ
-1091 MYTTST
+1091 MLTTAVV
-1097 EVETL
+1097 EIETL

-1109 TTPEPTTTPVP
+1109 TTTEPTTTPVP

-1216 SLPAGIFLLLGYSST
+1216 SLPGGIFLLLGYSST

-1283 PHDSK
+1283 PHDPK
-1288 LTSMELLKME
+1288 LTNLELLRQE

-1330 MAEVQVVLP
+1330 MAEVQVVWP
-1339 EVSSGF
+1339 EVSRAGP
-1345 RWSSSRSW
+1345 RYDRHPH
-1353 QLLVSLALAFT
+1353 QLLTLIALAAISF
-1364 PVVRW
+1364 VRW
-1369 NLQHLL
+1369 RQQLLQW
-1375 GLLST
+1375 SVT

>member
-1 MRRRRCGRKVAVDE
+1 MSVGLA
-15 LEKEKAEEEFQRKAI
+15 
-30 VEEKVKEVEGYGH
+30 
-43 QPKVAM
+43 
-49 ARQLQPVIVE
+49 
-59 EKEAET
+59 
-65 EAAIGSCSGIISCC
+65 
-79 QPEIIQRIPPPS
+79 
-91 WRSSSFWSSFM
+91 
-102 VQRKPRRI
+102 
-110 PSSDW
+110 
-115 SMGMLPVA
+115 VA
-123 LLLLLTSNIVWA
+123 LLLVTLLGVRG

-149 PMPDPEPVPPGLLP
+149 PMPEPDPDPG
-163 APLPTTT
+163 AVHPTTT
-170 SISLYGSVPGAGGS
+170 ISSSSSFQTGQTGEEGGRGRDS
-184 ELGGTGHGGGIVDLS
+184 GTALGGGEHGGGGPPGTGPGNHLS
-199 PGGLA
+199 SSRPM
-204 AGGGLIGGGIAGGG
+204 
-218 LHGHSKIGYSGSNIK
+218 HIGYSGSNIK

-350 KCIKLFEDFKTH
+350 KCIKLFEDFKQH
-362 CKVRENKCRMEDREL
+362 CKVRENKCRMEDRDL

-424 DSFSGTAT
+424 DTSSGTAT
-432 NSIYPNFYPSDVI
+432 NSIYPNFYPSDII

-458 FPSKKYPVSAFEPTI
+458 FPSKKYPPSAFGSATLYHAT
-473 FNGVDYI
+473 VDYI
-480 NVPAI
+480 NLPDGGGVVVGGSPYANGTDHEHSSTFSHRPSHAGTEHGNYRTRYEHNFDTSMHHNQH
-485 VPSTNHSTTQ
+485 PSTTHSNSKHNAPIASGEHQPHGHGSPPDQQ
-495 HQHSH
+495 HQHH
-500 HPQHPSA
+500 QHQHGRNGTAASGELGTVGRWDSMSVPS
-507 PPPPPSAPDDSYD
+507 
-520 RLRTDGTELHHTQQ
+520 
-534 HHHFSSTEHQRNFD
+534 
-548 NSFGTNFSS
+548 
-557 GHHYGSHHNGQHA
+557 
-570 PPRSG
+570 
-575 GTEPE
+575 
-580 GTGSSASW
+580 
-588 WDVLVPPDLQQRLER
+588 DLQQQPET
-603 VRAMGM
+603 VRAMGV

-627 LVAPAHAY
+627 LVAPPHAY
-635 FPQHFKTALYP
+635 FPQHYKTALYP
-646 YNMSGFHHQHQ
+646 YNVSGYHHLHQ
-657 HGLHGGHFGT
+657 HGAGGHFG
-667 LPGGNGNGNGGHHG
+667 PPHQHPHHQHAQHPYEYDGGFGGAG
-681 HNGDHEAANN
+681 GGGFDDGA
-691 GYLAASVSSPV
+691 GGLMASSIGSAPV

-707 SMNGDGNGA
+707 SLNGGNG
-716 DAAIEYG
+716 DAAIEFE
-723 GSYYD
+723 GSSYEH
-728 NTVERQIGSDDIEE
+728 TVDKQFGSDDIEE

-753 STCHLALDACRDDHV
+753 STCHLALHSCRDDQV

-773 KTVLMHCEVHRCN
+773 KTVMMHCDQHRCN
-786 RNACMDS
+786 RNACMES
-793 LQSFYKGIHDDL
+793 LQSFYKSIHDDL

-814 RKTPNRHDSCM
+814 RKTPNRHDMCM
-825 IAQEKLHPACAQRPP
+825 SAQEKLHPVCAQRPP
-840 ESLIPQNSNGA
+840 ESLAQQSSSQAGNG
-851 VSTYNPPPSCHAVAE
+851 VTYNAPPACHAVAE
-866 MCREDVD
+866 LCREDED

-898 SGCRQAMLGILGTP
+898 SACRQAMLGILGTP
-912 LRTNCACQ
+912 LRTTCACQ
-920 GADMQGL
+920 GSDMQQL

-966 PTTTTM
+966 MATTTTTTTTTTM
-972 RTTRPTPPPTP
+972 RTTRITLPPTQ

-990 IYRPKPTEMQPI
+990 VYRPKPTEVHTI
-1002 ETNYIETPDTRPE
+1002 ETNYVETPDTRPE
-1015 TLVHKGNELIIR
+1015 TLLHKNELIER
-1027 HDLDPPAPP
+1027 TDLQPHRPQQPDEYDRSNTGKSRYQPP
-1036 PPPEVYEPSGKHRH
+1036 PVEPDG
-1050 GRPLPT
+1050 
-1056 HEDSEDRDDEDDI
+1056 DDEEEVH
-1069 PAPSKSNGS
+1069 
-1078 NKIHQRPD
+1078 NKIYQKPD

-1091 MYTTST
+1091 VPST
-1097 EVETL
+1097 EVTEMETL
-1102 PPTTTTT
+1102 PPTTVTTT
-1109 TTPEPTTTPVP
+1109 TTEPTTTPVP
-1120 IRYCVVQRSHQSDQ
+1120 IRYCVVQRSHQPDQ
-1134 LIAEGKSRRLYMLDD
+1134 LIAEGKSRRLYILDD

-1158 GGGDSLALTCH
+1158 GGGDSLTLSCH

-1176 PCRTSLAYYSHAAP
+1176 PCRTALAYYSHAAP

-1216 SLPAGIFLLLGYSST
+1216 QLPGGIFLLLGYSST

-1251 QQYVLQHINNE
+1251 QQYVQHHIDNS
-1262 TSCTLTLFNITEEN
+1262 TQCTLTLFNITEEN

-1283 PHDSK
+1283 PLDPK
-1288 LTSMELLKME
+1288 LTSMQLLKLE
-1298 KDHCT
+1298 KDQCT
-1303 KILETISHQINTQ
+1303 RILETISHQINTQ
-1316 HVEMSAHRLLSIFK
+1316 YVELSAHRLLSIFK
-1330 MAEVQVVLP
+1330 MAEVQIVWP
-1339 EVSSGF
+1339 EVSHGRRHATPTVAVSIGTGVLTV
-1345 RWSSSRSW
+1345 
-1353 QLLVSLALAFT
+1353 LLTLCGTLLPPT
-1364 PVVRW
+1364 VRW
-1369 NLQHLL
+1369 LRPHQPWPAVPRAV
-1375 GLLST
+1375 T

>member
-1 MRRRRCGRKVAVDE
+1 MKRRRCIECSGAASGPGQIVATSWP
-15 LEKEKAEEEFQRKAI
+15 
-30 VEEKVKEVEGYGH
+30 H
-43 QPKVAM
+43 QPRATSKS
-49 ARQLQPVIVE
+49 LPW
-59 EKEAET
+59 
-65 EAAIGSCSGIISCC
+65 ISSSSATTTSSPNDLA
-79 QPEIIQRIPPPS
+79 QGRRVPPS
-91 WRSSSFWSSFM
+91 STPLAVVVLVLLVM
-102 VQRKPRRI
+102 TGV
-110 PSSDW
+110 
-115 SMGMLPVA
+115 LPEA
-123 LLLLLTSNIVWA
+123 RA
-135 SEFPERECCDPVYP
+135 SEFPERECCDPIYP
-149 PMPDPEPVPPGLLP
+149 PMPDPEEPG
-163 APLPTTT
+163 PTT
-170 SISLYGSVPGAGGS
+170 SVAVGGGGSSSGGSSHGGGYHYGLESGEESGRSSVGMGGGAGGA
-184 ELGGTGHGGGIVDLS
+184 GAGGGIGML
-199 PGGLA
+199 PEG
-204 AGGGLIGGGIAGGG
+204 AGGEGVYIRGYPDKP
-218 LHGHSKIGYSGSNIK
+218 KIGTSGSNIK

-409 VVNHNPCVDVLPSAL
+409 VVNHNPCV
-424 DSFSGTAT
+424 
-432 NSIYPNFYPSDVI
+432 
-445 EDPPPT
+445 
-451 STYPYFL
+451 
-458 FPSKKYPVSAFEPTI
+458 
-473 FNGVDYI
+473 
-480 NVPAI
+480 
-485 VPSTNHSTTQ
+485 
-495 HQHSH
+495 
-500 HPQHPSA
+500 
-507 PPPPPSAPDDSYD
+507 
-520 RLRTDGTELHHTQQ
+520 
-534 HHHFSSTEHQRNFD
+534 
-548 NSFGTNFSS
+548 
-557 GHHYGSHHNGQHA
+557 
-570 PPRSG
+570 
-575 GTEPE
+575 
-580 GTGSSASW
+580 
-588 WDVLVPPDLQQRLER
+588 

-635 FPQHFKTALYP
+635 FPQHYKTALYP
-646 YNMSGFHHQHQ
+646 YNISGYHHQHQ
-657 HGLHGGHFGT
+657 HGLHGGHFGHN
-667 LPGGNGNGNGGHHG
+667 GNGNGNGHG
-681 HNGDHEAANN
+681 H
-691 GYLAASVSSPV
+691 LAPASMSSPV

-707 SMNGDGNGA
+707 NLSGDGNG

-723 GSYYD
+723 SSSFD
-728 NTVERQIGSDDIEE
+728 ENNAVERQIGSDDIEE

-753 STCHLALDACRDDHV
+753 STCHLALDACRDDQV
-768 CSSAL
+768 CSGAL
-773 KTVLMHCEVHRCN
+773 KTVLMHCEQHRCN

-793 LQSFYKGIHDDL
+793 LQSFYKNIVDDL

-840 ESLIPQNSNGA
+840 ESLVPAATNG
-851 VSTYNPPPSCHAVAE
+851 VMYSPPPSCHAVAE
-866 MCREDVD
+866 MCREDED

-920 GADMQGL
+920 GSDLQQL

-966 PTTTTM
+966 TTTTTM
-972 RTTRPTPPPTP
+972 RTTRATPPPTP

-990 IYRPKPTEMQPI
+990 VYRPKPTEPQPI
-1002 ETNYIETPDTRPE
+1002 ETNYIETPETRPE

-1027 HDLDPPAPP
+1027 SDYEPPR
-1036 PPPEVYEPSGKHRH
+1036 PPEVYHIPDH
-1050 GRPLPT
+1050 
-1056 HEDSEDRDDEDDI
+1056 DDHDDI
-1069 PAPSKSNGS
+1069 DDDLPPMGS
-1078 NKIHQRPD
+1078 NKINQRPD
-1086 EQVLH
+1086 EQVLQ
-1091 MYTTST
+1091 MLTT
-1097 EVETL
+1097 ELIELET
-1102 PPTTTTT
+1102 PAPTTTTT
-1109 TTPEPTTTPVP
+1109 TTTEPTTTAVP

-1134 LIAEGKSRRLYMLDD
+1134 LIAESKSRRLYMLDD

-1216 SLPAGIFLLLGYSST
+1216 SLPGGIFLLLGYSST

-1283 PHDSK
+1283 PHDPK
-1288 LTSMELLKME
+1288 LTNLELLRQE

-1330 MAEVQVVLP
+1330 MAEVQVVWP
-1339 EVSSGF
+1339 EVSRASP
-1345 RWSSSRSW
+1345 SSPRSSHLV
-1353 QLLVSLALAFT
+1353 LLLATLLAIPF
-1364 PVVRW
+1364 VRW
-1369 NLQHLL
+1369 HHHHHHDHRW
-1375 GLLST
+1375 TVT

>member
-1 MRRRRCGRKVAVDE
+1 MRPRCNESVHPDGVVTVEPIRGRRSRDQPGRLPD
-15 LEKEKAEEEFQRKAI
+15 I
-30 VEEKVKEVEGYGH
+30 SY
-43 QPKVAM
+43 
-49 ARQLQPVIVE
+49 QLQY
-59 EKEAET
+59 KQYQ
-65 EAAIGSCSGIISCC
+65 
-79 QPEIIQRIPPPS
+79 QPIQRPAPEWTHTGTHS
-91 WRSSSFWSSFM
+91 TT
-102 VQRKPRRI
+102 
-110 PSSDW
+110 
-115 SMGMLPVA
+115 A
-123 LLLLLTSNIVWA
+123 NIVDNDEDTLANGHSSPVPPGRIVVLLVASCLLGMPASIRA
-135 SEFPERECCDPVYP
+135 SEFPERECCDPIYP
-149 PMPDPEPVPPGLLP
+149 PLPDPEPMPPGP
-163 APLPTTT
+163 ILPTITIST
-170 SISLYGSVPGAGGS
+170 SSSGGGGGGGGVGGGGIGGGGGSVGSGSVPLPGGSYGGAGGL
-184 ELGGTGHGGGIVDLS
+184 EGIPLGGIGHLGI
-199 PGGLA
+199 P
-204 AGGGLIGGGIAGGG
+204 
-218 LHGHSKIGYSGSNIK
+218 KNTIGYSGSNIK

-409 VVNHNPCVDVLPSAL
+409 VVNHNPCV
-424 DSFSGTAT
+424 
-432 NSIYPNFYPSDVI
+432 
-445 EDPPPT
+445 
-451 STYPYFL
+451 
-458 FPSKKYPVSAFEPTI
+458 
-473 FNGVDYI
+473 
-480 NVPAI
+480 
-485 VPSTNHSTTQ
+485 
-495 HQHSH
+495 
-500 HPQHPSA
+500 
-507 PPPPPSAPDDSYD
+507 
-520 RLRTDGTELHHTQQ
+520 
-534 HHHFSSTEHQRNFD
+534 
-548 NSFGTNFSS
+548 
-557 GHHYGSHHNGQHA
+557 
-570 PPRSG
+570 
-575 GTEPE
+575 
-580 GTGSSASW
+580 
-588 WDVLVPPDLQQRLER
+588 

-622 LIETP
+622 LIDTP

-646 YNMSGFHHQHQ
+646 YNISGYHHQHQHQ

-667 LPGGNGNGNGGHHG
+667 VHGNGAHNGNGDG
-681 HNGDHEAANN
+681 NGD
-691 GYLAASVSSPV
+691 YLAASVSSPV

-723 GSYYD
+723 GFYD
-728 NTVERQIGSDDIEE
+728 NAIERQIGSDDIEE

-753 STCHLALDACRDDHV
+753 STCHLSLDACRDDQV

-773 KTVLMHCEVHRCN
+773 KTVLMHCELHRCN
-786 RNACMDS
+786 RNACMES
-793 LQSFYKGIHDDL
+793 LQGFYKGIHDDL

-840 ESLIPQNSNGA
+840 ENITPPSTNG
-851 VSTYNPPPSCHAVAE
+851 VVYSPPPSCHTVAE
-866 MCREDVD
+866 MCREDED

-898 SGCRQAMLGILGTP
+898 SACRQAMLGILGTP

-920 GADMQGL
+920 GSDLQQL

-966 PTTTTM
+966 PKPTTTTI
-972 RTTRPTPPPTP
+972 RTTRATPPPTP

-990 IYRPKPTEMQPI
+990 VYRPKPTEMQPF

-1015 TLVHKGNELIIR
+1015 TLVHKGNELIVR
-1027 HDLDPPAPP
+1027 TDLDPHPD
-1036 PPPEVYEPSGKHRH
+1036 EYDTNGKHL
-1050 GRPLPT
+1050 LPEE
-1056 HEDSEDRDDEDDI
+1056 EDHDFL
-1069 PAPSKSNGS
+1069 PSSNGGGS
-1078 NKIHQRPD
+1078 NRINQRPD

-1091 MYTTST
+1091 MLTT
-1097 EVETL
+1097 ELIEFETL

-1109 TTPEPTTTPVP
+1109 TTTEPTTTPVP

-1134 LIAEGKSRRLYMLDD
+1134 LIAENKSRRLYMLDD

-1176 PCRTSLAYYSHAAP
+1176 PCRTSLAYYNHAAP

-1216 SLPAGIFLLLGYSST
+1216 LLPAGGIFLLLGYSST

-1283 PHDSK
+1283 PHDPK
-1288 LTSMELLKME
+1288 LTNLELLRLE

-1330 MAEVQVVLP
+1330 MAEVQVVWP
-1339 EVSSGF
+1339 EVSQAGPPYD
-1345 RWSSSRSW
+1345 RYRH
-1353 QLLVSLALAFT
+1353 QLLILIALTAVSFMRWRQQLLQW
-1364 PVVRW
+1364 PV
-1369 NLQHLL
+1369 
-1375 GLLST
+1375 T

>member
-1 MRRRRCGRKVAVDE
+1 MKRRRCIECSGAASGPGQIVATSWP
-15 LEKEKAEEEFQRKAI
+15 
-30 VEEKVKEVEGYGH
+30 H
-43 QPKVAM
+43 QPRATSKS
-49 ARQLQPVIVE
+49 LPW
-59 EKEAET
+59 
-65 EAAIGSCSGIISCC
+65 ISSSSATTTSSPNDLA
-79 QPEIIQRIPPPS
+79 QGRRVPPS
-91 WRSSSFWSSFM
+91 STPLAVVVLVLLVM
-102 VQRKPRRI
+102 TGV
-110 PSSDW
+110 
-115 SMGMLPVA
+115 LPEA
-123 LLLLLTSNIVWA
+123 RA
-135 SEFPERECCDPVYP
+135 SEFPERECCDPIYP
-149 PMPDPEPVPPGLLP
+149 PMPDPEEPG
-163 APLPTTT
+163 PTT
-170 SISLYGSVPGAGGS
+170 SVAVGGGGSSSGGSSHGGGYHYGLESGEESGRSSVGMGGGAGGA
-184 ELGGTGHGGGIVDLS
+184 GAGGGIGML
-199 PGGLA
+199 PEG
-204 AGGGLIGGGIAGGG
+204 AGGEGVYIRGYPDKP
-218 LHGHSKIGYSGSNIK
+218 KIGTSGSNIK

-409 VVNHNPCVDVLPSAL
+409 VVNHNPCVV
-424 DSFSGTAT
+424 
-432 NSIYPNFYPSDVI
+432 
-445 EDPPPT
+445 
-451 STYPYFL
+451 
-458 FPSKKYPVSAFEPTI
+458 
-473 FNGVDYI
+473 
-480 NVPAI
+480 
-485 VPSTNHSTTQ
+485 
-495 HQHSH
+495 
-500 HPQHPSA
+500 
-507 PPPPPSAPDDSYD
+507 
-520 RLRTDGTELHHTQQ
+520 
-534 HHHFSSTEHQRNFD
+534 
-548 NSFGTNFSS
+548 
-557 GHHYGSHHNGQHA
+557 
-570 PPRSG
+570 
-575 GTEPE
+575 
-580 GTGSSASW
+580 
-588 WDVLVPPDLQQRLER
+588 
-603 VRAMGM
+603 
-609 DDNYHRLLDQNMA
+609 
-622 LIETP
+622 
-627 LVAPAHAY
+627 
-635 FPQHFKTALYP
+635 
-646 YNMSGFHHQHQ
+646 
-657 HGLHGGHFGT
+657 
-667 LPGGNGNGNGGHHG
+667 
-681 HNGDHEAANN
+681 
-691 GYLAASVSSPV
+691 
-702 DNILI
+702 
-707 SMNGDGNGA
+707 
-716 DAAIEYG
+716 
-723 GSYYD
+723 
-728 NTVERQIGSDDIEE
+728 GSDDIEE

-753 STCHLALDACRDDHV
+753 STCHLALDACRDDQV
-768 CSSAL
+768 CSGAL
-773 KTVLMHCEVHRCN
+773 KTVLMHCEQHRCN

-793 LQSFYKGIHDDL
+793 LQSFYKNIVDDL

-840 ESLIPQNSNGA
+840 ESLVPAATNG
-851 VSTYNPPPSCHAVAE
+851 VMYSPPPSCHAVAE
-866 MCREDVD
+866 MCREDED

-920 GADMQGL
+920 GSDLQQL

-966 PTTTTM
+966 TTTTTM
-972 RTTRPTPPPTP
+972 RTTRATPPPTP

-990 IYRPKPTEMQPI
+990 VYRPKPTEPQPI
-1002 ETNYIETPDTRPE
+1002 ETNYIETPETRPE

-1027 HDLDPPAPP
+1027 SDYEPPR
-1036 PPPEVYEPSGKHRH
+1036 PPEVYHIPDH
-1050 GRPLPT
+1050 
-1056 HEDSEDRDDEDDI
+1056 DDHDDI
-1069 PAPSKSNGS
+1069 DDDLPPMGS
-1078 NKIHQRPD
+1078 NKINQRPD
-1086 EQVLH
+1086 EQVLQ
-1091 MYTTST
+1091 MLTT
-1097 EVETL
+1097 ELIELET
-1102 PPTTTTT
+1102 PAPTTTTT
-1109 TTPEPTTTPVP
+1109 TTTEPTTTAVP

-1134 LIAEGKSRRLYMLDD
+1134 LIAESKSRRLYMLDD

-1216 SLPAGIFLLLGYSST
+1216 SLPGGIFLLLGYSST

-1283 PHDSK
+1283 PHDPK
-1288 LTSMELLKME
+1288 LTNLELLRQE

-1330 MAEVQVVLP
+1330 MAEVQVVWP
-1339 EVSSGF
+1339 EVSRASP
-1345 RWSSSRSW
+1345 SSPRSSHLV
-1353 QLLVSLALAFT
+1353 LLLATLLAIPF
-1364 PVVRW
+1364 VRW
-1369 NLQHLL
+1369 HHHHHHDHRW
-1375 GLLST
+1375 TVT

>member
-1 MRRRRCGRKVAVDE
+1 MRRRCNESDHPDGVVIA
-15 LEKEKAEEEFQRKAI
+15 AIQRKRF
-30 VEEKVKEVEGYGH
+30 KY
-43 QPKVAM
+43 QS
-49 ARQLQPVIVE
+49 RQLSASSSSSSYQQHKQNQHP
-59 EKEAET
+59 
-65 EAAIGSCSGIISCC
+65 
-79 QPEIIQRIPPPS
+79 IQRPAPPLWTVIIGDTNRTTVTTVTTVDNDDAANERCSP
-91 WRSSSFWSSFM
+91 
-102 VQRKPRRI
+102 VPPGRI
-110 PSSDW
+110 
-115 SMGMLPVA
+115 A
-123 LLLLLTSNIVWA
+123 LLLVASCLLGMPASVRA
-135 SEFPERECCDPVYP
+135 SEFPERECCDPIYP
-149 PMPDPEPVPPGLLP
+149 PMPDPEPIPPGSVQ
-163 APLPTTT
+163 PTI
-170 SISLYGSVPGAGGS
+170 SISTSSSGGSGGGGGGTGAAGPGGLGALPGGGAGGYGGAGGL
-184 ELGGTGHGGGIVDLS
+184 EGIPLGGLGHLGI
-199 PGGLA
+199 P
-204 AGGGLIGGGIAGGG
+204 
-218 LHGHSKIGYSGSNIK
+218 KNTIGYSGSNIK

-424 DSFSGTAT
+424 DTSSGTAT
-432 NSIYPNFYPSDVI
+432 NSIYPNFFPSDII

-458 FPSKKYPVSAFEPTI
+458 FPSKKYPPSAFQSEI
-473 FNGVDYI
+473 YSGADYI
-480 NVPAI
+480 NVPAG
-485 VPSTNHSTTQ
+485 STNQ
-495 HQHSH
+495 SH
-500 HPQHPSA
+500 HRSSYHPTPADPHGDSTA
-507 PPPPPSAPDDSYD
+507 PHHAPSPPA
-520 RLRTDGTELHHTQQ
+520 Q
-534 HHHFSSTEHQRNFD
+534 HHFSSTKHNEHNFD
-548 NSFGTNFSS
+548 STANNNMHQHGKHQHPPAPSAPGMNSTLDG
-557 GHHYGSHHNGQHA
+557 GERHRHHQHGETGGGGGGG
-570 PPRSG
+570 G
-575 GTEPE
+575 GTPWS
-580 GTGSSASW
+580 G
-588 WDVLVPPDLQQRLER
+588 VQVPSDLRQRLEI
-603 VRAMGM
+603 V
-609 DDNYHRLLDQNMA
+609 
-622 LIETP
+622 
-627 LVAPAHAY
+627 
-635 FPQHFKTALYP
+635 
-646 YNMSGFHHQHQ
+646 
-657 HGLHGGHFGT
+657 
-667 LPGGNGNGNGGHHG
+667 
-681 HNGDHEAANN
+681 
-691 GYLAASVSSPV
+691 
-702 DNILI
+702 
-707 SMNGDGNGA
+707 
-716 DAAIEYG
+716 
-723 GSYYD
+723 
-728 NTVERQIGSDDIEE
+728 GSDDIEE

-753 STCHLALDACRDDHV
+753 STCHLSLDACRDDQV

-773 KTVLMHCEVHRCN
+773 KTVLMHCELHRCN
-786 RNACMDS
+786 RNACMES
-793 LQSFYKGIHDDL
+793 LQGFYKGIHDDL

-840 ESLIPQNSNGA
+840 ESLTPPSTNG
-851 VSTYNPPPSCHAVAE
+851 VIYNPPPSCHTVAE
-866 MCREDVD
+866 MCREDED

-920 GADMQGL
+920 GSDLQQL

-966 PTTTTM
+966 PKPTTTTI
-972 RTTRPTPPPTP
+972 RTTRATPPPTP

-990 IYRPKPTEMQPI
+990 VYRPKPTEMQPI
-1002 ETNYIETPDTRPE
+1002 ETNYIETPDTRP
-1015 TLVHKGNELIIR
+1015 LHKGNEVIVR
-1027 HDLDPPAPP
+1027 TDLDPHPDEYDTNGKHHL
-1036 PPPEVYEPSGKHRH
+1036 PPEEEDHDYLPS
-1050 GRPLPT
+1050 
-1056 HEDSEDRDDEDDI
+1056 
-1069 PAPSKSNGS
+1069 SNGGS
-1078 NKIHQRPD
+1078 NRINQRPD
-1086 EQVLH
+1086 EQVLQ
-1091 MYTTST
+1091 MLTTAVV
-1097 EVETL
+1097 EIETL

-1109 TTPEPTTTPVP
+1109 TTTEPTTTPVP

-1216 SLPAGIFLLLGYSST
+1216 SLPGGIFLLLGYSST

-1283 PHDSK
+1283 PHDPK
-1288 LTSMELLKME
+1288 LTNLELLRQE

-1330 MAEVQVVLP
+1330 MAEVQVVWP
-1339 EVSSGF
+1339 EVSRAGP
-1345 RWSSSRSW
+1345 RYDRHPH
-1353 QLLVSLALAFT
+1353 QLLTLIALAAISF
-1364 PVVRW
+1364 VRW
-1369 NLQHLL
+1369 RQQLLQW
-1375 GLLST
+1375 SVT

>member
-1 MRRRRCGRKVAVDE
+1 MRPRCNESVHPDGVVTVEPIRGRRSRDQPGRLPD
-15 LEKEKAEEEFQRKAI
+15 I
-30 VEEKVKEVEGYGH
+30 SY
-43 QPKVAM
+43 
-49 ARQLQPVIVE
+49 QLQY
-59 EKEAET
+59 KQYQ
-65 EAAIGSCSGIISCC
+65 
-79 QPEIIQRIPPPS
+79 QPIQRPAPEWTHTGTHS
-91 WRSSSFWSSFM
+91 TT
-102 VQRKPRRI
+102 
-110 PSSDW
+110 
-115 SMGMLPVA
+115 A
-123 LLLLLTSNIVWA
+123 NIVDNDEDTLANGHSSPVPPGRIVVLLVASCLLGMPASIRA
-135 SEFPERECCDPVYP
+135 SEFPERECCDPIYP
-149 PMPDPEPVPPGLLP
+149 PLPDPEPMPPGP
-163 APLPTTT
+163 ILPTITIST
-170 SISLYGSVPGAGGS
+170 SSSGGGGGGGGVGGGGIGGGGGSVGSGSVPLPGGSYGGAGGL
-184 ELGGTGHGGGIVDLS
+184 EGIPLGGIGHLGI
-199 PGGLA
+199 P
-204 AGGGLIGGGIAGGG
+204 
-218 LHGHSKIGYSGSNIK
+218 KNTIGYSGSNIK

-424 DSFSGTAT
+424 DTSSGTAT
-432 NSIYPNFYPSDVI
+432 NSIYPNFFPSDII

-458 FPSKKYPVSAFEPTI
+458 FPSKKYPPSAFQSEI
-473 FNGVDYI
+473 YGGADYI
-480 NVPAI
+480 NVPAG
-485 VPSTNHSTTQ
+485 STNHSHHRSTYHPTPNDPHGNRTAP
-495 HQHSH
+495 HQA
-500 HPQHPSA
+500 PS
-507 PPPPPSAPDDSYD
+507 PPPPPA
-520 RLRTDGTELHHTQQ
+520 Q
-534 HHHFSSTEHQRNFD
+534 HHFSSTKHNEHNFD
-548 NSFGTNFSS
+548 STASNNPYQHGKHQHSS
-557 GHHYGSHHNGQHA
+557 A
-570 PPRSG
+570 PASNLSID
-575 GTEPE
+575 GTEHHRHHQHEPGE
-580 GTGSSASW
+580 TSAGAGGGSSSW
-588 WDVLVPPDLQQRLER
+588 SGIQVPSDLRQRLES

-622 LIETP
+622 LIDTP

-646 YNMSGFHHQHQ
+646 YNISGYHHQHQHQ

-667 LPGGNGNGNGGHHG
+667 VHGNGAHNGNGDG
-681 HNGDHEAANN
+681 NGD
-691 GYLAASVSSPV
+691 YLAASVSSPV

-723 GSYYD
+723 GFYD
-728 NTVERQIGSDDIEE
+728 NAIERQIGSDDIEE

-753 STCHLALDACRDDHV
+753 STCHLSLDACRDDQV

-773 KTVLMHCEVHRCN
+773 KTVLMHCELHRCN
-786 RNACMDS
+786 RNACMES
-793 LQSFYKGIHDDL
+793 LQGFYKGIHDDL

-840 ESLIPQNSNGA
+840 ENITPPSTNG
-851 VSTYNPPPSCHAVAE
+851 VVYSPPPSCHTVAE
-866 MCREDVD
+866 MCREDED

-898 SGCRQAMLGILGTP
+898 SACRQAMLGILGTP

-920 GADMQGL
+920 GSDLQQL

-966 PTTTTM
+966 PKPTTTTI
-972 RTTRPTPPPTP
+972 RTTRATPPPTP

-990 IYRPKPTEMQPI
+990 VYRPKPTEMQPF

-1015 TLVHKGNELIIR
+1015 TLVHKGNELIVR
-1027 HDLDPPAPP
+1027 TDLDPHPD
-1036 PPPEVYEPSGKHRH
+1036 EYDTNGKHL
-1050 GRPLPT
+1050 LPEE
-1056 HEDSEDRDDEDDI
+1056 EDHDFL
-1069 PAPSKSNGS
+1069 PSSNGGGS
-1078 NKIHQRPD
+1078 NRINQRPD

-1091 MYTTST
+1091 MLTT
-1097 EVETL
+1097 ELIEFETL

-1109 TTPEPTTTPVP
+1109 TTTEPTTTPVP

-1134 LIAEGKSRRLYMLDD
+1134 LIAENKSRRLYMLDD

-1176 PCRTSLAYYSHAAP
+1176 PCRTSLAYYNHAAP

-1216 SLPAGIFLLLGYSST
+1216 LLPGGIFLLLGYSST

-1283 PHDSK
+1283 PHDPK
-1288 LTSMELLKME
+1288 LTNLELLRLE

-1330 MAEVQVVLP
+1330 MAEVQVVWP
-1339 EVSSGF
+1339 EVSQAGPPYD
-1345 RWSSSRSW
+1345 RYRH
-1353 QLLVSLALAFT
+1353 QLLILIALTAVSFMRWRQQLLQW
-1364 PVVRW
+1364 PV
-1369 NLQHLL
+1369 
-1375 GLLST
+1375 T

>member
-1 MRRRRCGRKVAVDE
+1 MRRRCSEHRHPDDGVA
-15 LEKEKAEEEFQRKAI
+15 LRRRRFKWHSQQTQQ
-30 VEEKVKEVEGYGH
+30 
-43 QPKVAM
+43 QP
-49 ARQLQPVIVE
+49 
-59 EKEAET
+59 
-65 EAAIGSCSGIISCC
+65 
-79 QPEIIQRIPPPS
+79 IQRLASPP
-91 WRSSSFWSSFM
+91 RTNVATAGSSITNRTTVETSDSVLAAAAANERREM
-102 VQRKPRRI
+102 VRRTVGQFG
-110 PSSDW
+110 PTVVLLVA
-115 SMGMLPVA
+115 GYCLLRLPY
-123 LLLLLTSNIVWA
+123 TIRA
-135 SEFPERECCDPVYP
+135 SEFPERECCDPIYP
-149 PMPDPEPVPPGLLP
+149 PIPDPEPMPPGP
-163 APLPTTT
+163 VLPTTT
-170 SISLYGSVPGAGGS
+170 ISTAGAPGGGGNAVGPGLGSIPGGYGASGGLPGA
-184 ELGGTGHGGGIVDLS
+184 
-199 PGGLA
+199 A
-204 AGGGLIGGGIAGGG
+204 IGGGISHLGI
-218 LHGHSKIGYSGSNIK
+218 SKNTIGYSGSNIK

-362 CKVRENKCRMEDREL
+362 CKVRENKCRMEDRDL

-424 DSFSGTAT
+424 DTSSGTAT
-432 NSIYPNFYPSDVI
+432 NSIHPNFYPSDVI

-458 FPSKKYPVSAFEPTI
+458 FPSKKYPPSAFQPEI
-473 FNGVDYI
+473 YSRADYI
-480 NVPAI
+480 DVS
-485 VPSTNHSTTQ
+485 VGSTNQ
-495 HQHSH
+495 SH
-500 HPQHPSA
+500 HRSSYHPFPPDPQHG
-507 PPPPPSAPDDSYD
+507 
-520 RLRTDGTELHHTQQ
+520 DGTAPHQAPSPPAQQ
-534 HHHFSSTEHQRNFD
+534 HHFSSTKHNEHHFD
-548 NSFGTNFSS
+548 STASSSNSQQHGK
-557 GHHYGSHHNGQHA
+557 HQHA
-570 PPRSG
+570 
-575 GTEPE
+575 
-580 GTGSSASW
+580 
-588 WDVLVPPDLQQRLER
+588 
-603 VRAMGM
+603 
-609 DDNYHRLLDQNMA
+609 
-622 LIETP
+622 
-627 LVAPAHAY
+627 APAPSVNVTTGEEH
-635 FPQHFKTALYP
+635 HR
-646 YNMSGFHHQHQ
+646 HHQHQ
-657 HGLHGGHFGT
+657 QQPPGSDGSPSQTATSSAAAPGAGT
-667 LPGGNGNGNGGHHG
+667 
-681 HNGDHEAANN
+681 
-691 GYLAASVSSPV
+691 SSWSGIQVAP
-702 DNILI
+702 DL
-707 SMNGDGNGA
+707 
-716 DAAIEYG
+716 
-723 GSYYD
+723 
-728 NTVERQIGSDDIEE
+728 RQRLEIVGSDDIEE

-753 STCHLALDACRDDHV
+753 STCHLSLDACRDDQV

-773 KTVLMHCEVHRCN
+773 KTVLMHCELHRCN
-786 RNACMDS
+786 RNACMES

-840 ESLIPQNSNGA
+840 ENITPQGSNGL
-851 VSTYNPPPSCHAVAE
+851 VYSPPPSCHTVAE
-866 MCREDVD
+866 LCREDED

-898 SGCRQAMLGILGTP
+898 SACRQAMLGILGTP

-920 GADMQGL
+920 GSDLQQL

-966 PTTTTM
+966 TTMATTTTM
-972 RTTRPTPPPTP
+972 RTTRATQPPTP

-990 IYRPKPTEMQPI
+990 VYRPKPTEMQPFV
-1002 ETNYIETPDTRPE
+1002 TNFIDAPDTQPK
-1015 TLVHKGNELIIR
+1015 TLIHKGNELIVR
-1027 HDLDPPAPP
+1027 TDLDPHPD
-1036 PPPEVYEPSGKHRH
+1036 EYDTNGRH
-1050 GRPLPT
+1050 HLLP
-1056 HEDSEDRDDEDDI
+1056 DEDDHDELPPI
-1069 PAPSKSNGS
+1069 PNGGS
-1078 NKIHQRPD
+1078 NRINQRPD
-1086 EQVLH
+1086 EQVLQ
-1091 MYTTST
+1091 MLTT
-1097 EVETL
+1097 EPPELETP

-1109 TTPEPTTTPVP
+1109 TTTEPTTTPVP

-1216 SLPAGIFLLLGYSST
+1216 SLPGGIFLLLGYSST

-1236 RPHTNLGVQDAVRAL
+1236 RPHTNLGIQDAVRAL

-1262 TSCTLTLFNITEEN
+1262 TSCTLTLFNITDEN

-1283 PHDSK
+1283 PHDPK
-1288 LTSMELLKME
+1288 LTSMELLRQE

-1330 MAEVQVVLP
+1330 MAEVQVVWP
-1339 EVSSGF
+1339 EVSRAGP
-1345 RWSSSRSW
+1345 RSHGHHLMLI
-1353 QLLVSLALAFT
+1353 LLAAVPF
-1364 PVVRW
+1364 VRW
-1369 NLQHLL
+1369 HQQLPRA
-1375 GLLST
+1375 SPT

>member
-1 MRRRRCGRKVAVDE
+1 MRRRCNGQGALVGLAASRVRRRRGNYSVRRIGKVTQPQPR
-15 LEKEKAEEEFQRKAI
+15 LES
-30 VEEKVKEVEGYGH
+30 
-43 QPKVAM
+43 VAPVWTV
-49 ARQLQPVIVE
+49 PVI
-59 EKEAET
+59 ET
-65 EAAIGSCSGIISCC
+65 NFPADHPQGGTSINDYWKGGPKFS
-79 QPEIIQRIPPPS
+79 
-91 WRSSSFWSSFM
+91 
-102 VQRKPRRI
+102 
-110 PSSDW
+110 
-115 SMGMLPVA
+115 A
-123 LLLLLTSNIVWA
+123 LLLVAAAAGCCCFGVMGPVVVRA

-149 PMPDPEPVPPGLLP
+149 PLPDPEPIPPGG
-163 APLPTTT
+163 AVMPTTT
-170 SISLYGSVPGAGGS
+170 ISTSSSGMGMGGAGM
-184 ELGGTGHGGGIVDLS
+184 
-199 PGGLA
+199 
-204 AGGGLIGGGIAGGG
+204 GGGLGSLPGGIEGAEGIVVGAPGGISHVG
-218 LHGHSKIGYSGSNIK
+218 VSKNTIGYSGPNIK

-350 KCIKLFEDFKTH
+350 KCIKLFEDFKLH

-409 VVNHNPCVDVLPSAL
+409 VVNHNPCV
-424 DSFSGTAT
+424 
-432 NSIYPNFYPSDVI
+432 
-445 EDPPPT
+445 
-451 STYPYFL
+451 
-458 FPSKKYPVSAFEPTI
+458 
-473 FNGVDYI
+473 
-480 NVPAI
+480 
-485 VPSTNHSTTQ
+485 
-495 HQHSH
+495 
-500 HPQHPSA
+500 
-507 PPPPPSAPDDSYD
+507 
-520 RLRTDGTELHHTQQ
+520 
-534 HHHFSSTEHQRNFD
+534 
-548 NSFGTNFSS
+548 
-557 GHHYGSHHNGQHA
+557 
-570 PPRSG
+570 
-575 GTEPE
+575 
-580 GTGSSASW
+580 
-588 WDVLVPPDLQQRLER
+588 

-646 YNMSGFHHQHQ
+646 YNISGYHRQHQ
-657 HGLHGGHFGT
+657 HGLHGGHFGS
-667 LPGGNGNGNGGHHG
+667 PHGNGNGHG
-681 HNGDHEAANN
+681 HNGGMEY
-691 GYLAASVSSPV
+691 GYHLEASVAPAV
-702 DNILI
+702 GNILI
-707 SMNGDGNGA
+707 SMDGEDDGA
-716 DAAIEYG
+716 DAAIENG
-723 GSYYD
+723 KFYD
-728 NTVERQIGSDDIEE
+728 NAVERHIGSDDIEE

-753 STCHLALDACRDDHV
+753 STCHLAMDSCRSDPS
-768 CSSAL
+768 CYTAF
-773 KTVLMHCEVHRCN
+773 KTVMMHCDLHRCN
-786 RNACMDS
+786 RNACMNS

-840 ESLIPQNSNGA
+840 ENLSPQESNGA
-851 VSTYNPPPSCHAVAE
+851 LFSPPPSCHAVAE
-866 MCREDVD
+866 MCRQDDD
-873 CRARLEVFEQSCAV
+873 CRSRLEVFEQSCAV

-898 SGCRQAMLGILGTP
+898 SACRQAMLGILGTP

-920 GADMQGL
+920 GSEVQQL

-972 RTTRPTPPPTP
+972 RTTRTTQAPTP

-990 IYRPKPTEMQPI
+990 VYRPKPTVPQPI

-1015 TLVHKGNELIIR
+1015 TLVHKGNELIVR
-1027 HDLDPPAPP
+1027 TDLDLHPT
-1036 PPPEVYEPSGKHRH
+1036 ELEPRGKGSHSFSEKDH
-1050 GRPLPT
+1050 QE
-1056 HEDSEDRDDEDDI
+1056 EDQEEDDHYRH
-1069 PAPSKSNGS
+1069 SNG
-1078 NKIHQRPD
+1078 NNRIPHQRPD
-1086 EQVLH
+1086 EQVLQ
-1091 MYTTST
+1091 MLTT
-1097 EVETL
+1097 EVEIETL

-1120 IRYCVVQRSHQSDQ
+1120 IRYCVVQRSQQSDQ
-1134 LIAEGKSRRLYMLDD
+1134 HIAEGKSRRLYMLDD

-1158 GGGDSLALTCH
+1158 GAGETLSLSCH

-1190 AYQAF
+1190 AYQAY

-1216 SLPAGIFLLLGYSST
+1216 SLPGGIFLLLGYSST

-1251 QQYVLQHINNE
+1251 QQYVQQHINNE
-1262 TSCTLTLFNITEEN
+1262 TSCILTLFNITDEN

-1283 PHDSK
+1283 PPDSK
-1288 LTSMELLKME
+1288 LSNLELLRLE

-1303 KILETISHQINTQ
+1303 KILETISHQINHQ

-1330 MAEVQVVLP
+1330 MAEVQVVWP
-1339 EVSSGF
+1339 EVS
-1345 RWSSSRSW
+1345 RATISSTKGPH
-1353 QLLVSLALAFT
+1353 LVTFLLALSAPSVIPF
-1364 PVVRW
+1364 VRW
-1369 NLQHLL
+1369 GQ
-1375 GLLST
+1375 LSFFRRSVT

>member
-1 MRRRRCGRKVAVDE
+1 MS
-15 LEKEKAEEEFQRKAI
+15 
-30 VEEKVKEVEGYGH
+30 
-43 QPKVAM
+43 
-49 ARQLQPVIVE
+49 
-59 EKEAET
+59 
-65 EAAIGSCSGIISCC
+65 EAA
-79 QPEIIQRIPPPS
+79 
-91 WRSSSFWSSFM
+91 
-102 VQRKPRRI
+102 
-110 PSSDW
+110 
-115 SMGMLPVA
+115 
-123 LLLLLTSNIVWA
+123 
-135 SEFPERECCDPVYP
+135 
-149 PMPDPEPVPPGLLP
+149 
-163 APLPTTT
+163 
-170 SISLYGSVPGAGGS
+170 
-184 ELGGTGHGGGIVDLS
+184 LG
-199 PGGLA
+199 
-204 AGGGLIGGGIAGGG
+204 
-218 LHGHSKIGYSGSNIK
+218 GSNIK

-409 VVNHNPCVDVLPSAL
+409 VVNHNPCV
-424 DSFSGTAT
+424 
-432 NSIYPNFYPSDVI
+432 
-445 EDPPPT
+445 
-451 STYPYFL
+451 
-458 FPSKKYPVSAFEPTI
+458 
-473 FNGVDYI
+473 
-480 NVPAI
+480 
-485 VPSTNHSTTQ
+485 
-495 HQHSH
+495 
-500 HPQHPSA
+500 
-507 PPPPPSAPDDSYD
+507 
-520 RLRTDGTELHHTQQ
+520 
-534 HHHFSSTEHQRNFD
+534 
-548 NSFGTNFSS
+548 
-557 GHHYGSHHNGQHA
+557 
-570 PPRSG
+570 
-575 GTEPE
+575 
-580 GTGSSASW
+580 
-588 WDVLVPPDLQQRLER
+588 

-622 LIETP
+622 LIDTP

-635 FPQHFKTALYP
+635 FPQHYKTALYP
-646 YNMSGFHHQHQ
+646 YNISGYHHQHQ

-667 LPGGNGNGNGGHHG
+667 VHNGNGNNNNNNNNNHYNYNNHNGGYHGNGNG
-681 HNGDHEAANN
+681 D
-691 GYLAASVSSPV
+691 YLAASVSSPV

-723 GSYYD
+723 GFYD
-728 NTVERQIGSDDIEE
+728 NAVERQIGSDDIEE

-753 STCHLALDACRDDHV
+753 STCHLALDACRDDQV

-773 KTVLMHCEVHRCN
+773 KTVLMHCELHRCN
-786 RNACMDS
+786 RNACMES

-840 ESLIPQNSNGA
+840 ENIGPQSTNGL
-851 VSTYNPPPSCHAVAE
+851 VYGPPPSCHTVAE
-866 MCREDVD
+866 LCREDED

-898 SGCRQAMLGILGTP
+898 SACRQAMLGILGTP

-920 GADMQGL
+920 GSDLQQL

-966 PTTTTM
+966 TTMATTTTV
-972 RTTRPTPPPTP
+972 RTTRATHPPTL

-990 IYRPKPTEMQPI
+990 IHRPKPTEMQPFV
-1002 ETNYIETPDTRPE
+1002 TNYIDTPDTQPK
-1015 TLVHKGNELIIR
+1015 TLIHKGNELIVR
-1027 HDLDPPAPP
+1027 TDLDPHPD
-1036 PPPEVYEPSGKHRH
+1036 EYDTNGKHH
-1050 GRPLPT
+1050 LLPEEDDHDELPLP
-1056 HEDSEDRDDEDDI
+1056 
-1069 PAPSKSNGS
+1069 NGG
-1078 NKIHQRPD
+1078 NNRINQRPD
-1086 EQVLH
+1086 EQVLL
-1091 MYTTST
+1091 MLTT
-1097 EVETL
+1097 ELVEPETF

-1109 TTPEPTTTPVP
+1109 TTTEPTTTPVP

-1216 SLPAGIFLLLGYSST
+1216 SLPGGIFLLLGYSST

-1236 RPHTNLGVQDAVRAL
+1236 RPHTNLGIQDAVRAL

-1283 PHDSK
+1283 PHDPK
-1288 LTSMELLKME
+1288 LSSMELLRLE

-1330 MAEVQVVLP
+1330 MAEVQVVWP
-1339 EVSSGF
+1339 EVSRAGL
-1345 RWSSSRSW
+1345 RCHGHHRYN
-1353 QLLVSLALAFT
+1353 LLALILPLAAVPF
-1364 PVVRW
+1364 VRW
-1369 NLQHLL
+1369 RQQ
-1375 GLLST
+1375 LSRGPIT

>member
-1 MRRRRCGRKVAVDE
+1 MRPRCNESVHPDGVVTVEPIRGRRSRDQPGRLPD
-15 LEKEKAEEEFQRKAI
+15 I
-30 VEEKVKEVEGYGH
+30 SY
-43 QPKVAM
+43 
-49 ARQLQPVIVE
+49 QLQY
-59 EKEAET
+59 KQYQ
-65 EAAIGSCSGIISCC
+65 
-79 QPEIIQRIPPPS
+79 QPIQRPAPEWTHTGTHS
-91 WRSSSFWSSFM
+91 TT
-102 VQRKPRRI
+102 
-110 PSSDW
+110 
-115 SMGMLPVA
+115 A
-123 LLLLLTSNIVWA
+123 NIVDNDEDTLANGHSSPVPPGRIVVLLVASCLLGMPASIRA
-135 SEFPERECCDPVYP
+135 SEFPERECCDPIYP
-149 PMPDPEPVPPGLLP
+149 PLPDPEPMPPGP
-163 APLPTTT
+163 ILPTITIST
-170 SISLYGSVPGAGGS
+170 SSSGGGGGGGGVGGGGIGGGGGSVGSGSVPLPGGSYGGAGGL
-184 ELGGTGHGGGIVDLS
+184 EGIPLGGIGHLGI
-199 PGGLA
+199 P
-204 AGGGLIGGGIAGGG
+204 
-218 LHGHSKIGYSGSNIK
+218 KNTIGYSGSNIK

-409 VVNHNPCVDVLPSAL
+409 VVNHNPCV
-424 DSFSGTAT
+424 
-432 NSIYPNFYPSDVI
+432 
-445 EDPPPT
+445 
-451 STYPYFL
+451 
-458 FPSKKYPVSAFEPTI
+458 
-473 FNGVDYI
+473 
-480 NVPAI
+480 
-485 VPSTNHSTTQ
+485 
-495 HQHSH
+495 
-500 HPQHPSA
+500 
-507 PPPPPSAPDDSYD
+507 
-520 RLRTDGTELHHTQQ
+520 
-534 HHHFSSTEHQRNFD
+534 
-548 NSFGTNFSS
+548 
-557 GHHYGSHHNGQHA
+557 
-570 PPRSG
+570 
-575 GTEPE
+575 
-580 GTGSSASW
+580 
-588 WDVLVPPDLQQRLER
+588 

-622 LIETP
+622 LIDTP

-646 YNMSGFHHQHQ
+646 YNISGYHHQHQHQ

-667 LPGGNGNGNGGHHG
+667 VHGNGAHNGNGDG
-681 HNGDHEAANN
+681 NGD
-691 GYLAASVSSPV
+691 YLAASVSSPV

-723 GSYYD
+723 GFYD
-728 NTVERQIGSDDIEE
+728 NAIERQIGSDDIEE

-753 STCHLALDACRDDHV
+753 STCHLSLDACRDDQV

-773 KTVLMHCEVHRCN
+773 KTVLMHCELHRCN
-786 RNACMDS
+786 RNACMES
-793 LQSFYKGIHDDL
+793 LQGFYKGIHDDL

-840 ESLIPQNSNGA
+840 ENITPPSTNG
-851 VSTYNPPPSCHAVAE
+851 VVYSPPPSCHTVAE
-866 MCREDVD
+866 MCREDED

-898 SGCRQAMLGILGTP
+898 SACRQAMLGILGTP

-920 GADMQGL
+920 GSDLQQL

-966 PTTTTM
+966 PKPTTTTI
-972 RTTRPTPPPTP
+972 RTTRATPPPTP

-990 IYRPKPTEMQPI
+990 VYRPKPTEMQPF

-1015 TLVHKGNELIIR
+1015 TLVHKGNELIVR
-1027 HDLDPPAPP
+1027 TDLDPHPD
-1036 PPPEVYEPSGKHRH
+1036 EYDTNGKHL
-1050 GRPLPT
+1050 LPEE
-1056 HEDSEDRDDEDDI
+1056 EDHDFL
-1069 PAPSKSNGS
+1069 PSSNGGGS
-1078 NKIHQRPD
+1078 NRINQRPD

-1091 MYTTST
+1091 MLTT
-1097 EVETL
+1097 ELIEFETL

-1109 TTPEPTTTPVP
+1109 TTTEPTTTPVP

-1134 LIAEGKSRRLYMLDD
+1134 LIAENKSRRLYMLDD

-1176 PCRTSLAYYSHAAP
+1176 PCRTSLAYYNHAAP

-1216 SLPAGIFLLLGYSST
+1216 LLPGGIFLLLGYSST

-1283 PHDSK
+1283 PHDPK
-1288 LTSMELLKME
+1288 LTNLELLRLE

-1330 MAEVQVVLP
+1330 MAEVQVVWP
-1339 EVSSGF
+1339 EVSQAGPPYD
-1345 RWSSSRSW
+1345 RYRH
-1353 QLLVSLALAFT
+1353 QLLILIALTAVSFMRWRQQLLQW
-1364 PVVRW
+1364 PV
-1369 NLQHLL
+1369 
-1375 GLLST
+1375 T